1 MKSSEVKGLS
11 VEELKKTLAEEK
23 DGLFK
28 LKFAHAISPLE
39 NPMQI
44 KEKRRLI
51 ARLETELTV
60 KSKA

>member
-23 DGLFK
+23 NGLFN

-60 KSKA
+60 KSKV

>member
-1 MKSSEVKGLS
+1 MKSSEVRNLS
-11 VEELKKTLAEEK
+11 VEEIKNALTEEK
-23 DGLFK
+23 NGLFN

-60 KSKA
+60 KSKV